1 VGNPRLGRKTN
12 TGAAIA
18 ALLALAAI
26 AAGCGGSGS
35 DSSSEAA
42 ARKKLEAGAQKL
54 TDAKSF
60 RVSVPIEA
68 EVEGQTEELGCVDLA
83 LEHHG
88 KNERFDLLFF
98 DQSCSGGLEAH
109 ELIAVNHQAW
119 ASSSDDPES
128 WTAATIT
135 PAVLDELDDEQTDLK
150 GLFKAAEDIEVD
162 DEAGAVDEGESD
174 FVDVPVYSFEAPAS
188 AFPGSD
194 DPDLGDVKIEFEAV
208 LDKKGYLRKLTVHGE
223 EDGTGATVSDEYED
237 IGENLE
243 IAPPDPSE
251 VKGPKQQIRSKADL
265 DRLFG
270 VPST

>member
-1 VGNPRLGRKTN
+1 MLF
-12 TGAAIA
+12 
-18 ALLALAAI
+18 ALAAV
-26 AAGCGGSGS
+26 GCGGGGS

-60 RVSVPIEA
+60 RVRVPIET
-68 EVEGQTEELGCVDLA
+68 EVEGQTEELGCINLA

-88 KNERFDLLFF
+88 KEERVDLLFF

-109 ELIAVNHQAW
+109 ELIAIDHQAW
-119 ASSSDDPES
+119 ASSSDDPGS

-135 PAVLDELDDEQTDLK
+135 PAVLNELDDEQTDLA
-150 GLFKAAEDIEVD
+150 GLFKAAENIEVD
-162 DEAGAVDEGESD
+162 DEGSAVDEGESD
-174 FVDVPVYSFEAPAS
+174 FVDVPSYTFEAPAS
-188 AFPGSD
+188 AFPGSED
-194 DPDLGDVKIEFEAV
+194 AGDVKIEFEAV

-223 EDGTGATVSDEYED
+223 EDGTGATVSDEYEE
-237 IGENLE
+237 IGENLG
-243 IAPPDPSE
+243 ITPPDPSE

-270 VPST
+270 VSP